1 MIDIDFS
8 KYEKSVLDNINSDN
22 MMNIISFLLSMGCD
36 FVEELLDDYLDIFQF
51 EYDDFVNKYNRLNK
65 KYNNNLINEI
75 RDNMNILE
83 ELYY

>member
-75 RDNMNILE
+75 RDDMNILE